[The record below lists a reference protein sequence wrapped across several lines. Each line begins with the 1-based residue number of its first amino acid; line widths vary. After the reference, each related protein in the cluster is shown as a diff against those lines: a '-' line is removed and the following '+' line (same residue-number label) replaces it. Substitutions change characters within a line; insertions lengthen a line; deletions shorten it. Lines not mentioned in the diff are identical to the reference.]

1 MHIADNTKVWDYR
14 AWSKNNRGIP
24 VIHRRQLFI
33 VPRLSSRLIATRSTP
48 TTPDKRLSPPSSP
61 EDAGSTQGEKRKRD
75 SQKLEQLQQT
85 IHNNKVVRRN
95 LEMKNRALAIR
106 AVFASSHS
114 PSVARGCGIS
124 PQCDNAKQGYLH
136 SLDGVQR
143 ATARKR
149 VSELARDVWAGRRSI
164 SKPVTGVLLSETC
177 QFQLATIY
185 KLAEIAR
192 GTPQVG
198 HCQPSVESEFI
209 NVTLTNIR
217 SSVEWAIHN
226 SNSGKIGRMPTATRA
241 GIGALATAL
250 QWSEVRGLQ
259 LWQQSN
265 LGLGESILKEGML
278 SINYYPSV
286 VQCTPLS
293 IHINMIL
300 L

>member
-1 MHIADNTKVWDYR
+1 MVP
-14 AWSKNNRGIP
+14 GG
-24 VIHRRQLFI
+24 RRLY
-33 VPRLSSRLIATRSTP
+33 
-48 TTPDKRLSPPSSP
+48 
-61 EDAGSTQGEKRKRD
+61 QGEKRKRD

-85 IHNNKVVRRN
+85 IRNNKVVRRN

-114 PSVARGCGIS
+114 PSVPRGSGIS
-124 PQCDNAKQGYLH
+124 TGYLH
-136 SLDGVQR
+136 NLDGVQR

-164 SKPVTGVLLSETC
+164 SKPVTGVMLSETC
-177 QFQLATIY
+177 LFQLATIN

-198 HCQPSVESEFI
+198 QCQPSVESKDVPFI
-209 NVTLTNIR
+209 NVTLANIR

-259 LWQQSN
+259 LWQQS
-265 LGLGESILKEGML
+265 
-278 SINYYPSV
+278 
-286 VQCTPLS
+286 
-293 IHINMIL
+293 
-300 L
+300 